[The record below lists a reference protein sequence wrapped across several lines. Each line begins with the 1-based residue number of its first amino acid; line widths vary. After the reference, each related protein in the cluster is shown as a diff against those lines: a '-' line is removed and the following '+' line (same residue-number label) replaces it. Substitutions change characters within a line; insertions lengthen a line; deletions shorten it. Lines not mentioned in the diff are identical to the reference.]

1 MLTMKDIIRDG
12 HPTLREKAEVVALP
26 LSEENQKLIDD
37 MLEFL
42 KMSQDDVLAKKYNL
56 RSGVGIAAPQL
67 NHKKRMLVIYFYDDK
82 TEKYVEHQLINPK
95 IISHSVEKAYLPT
108 GEGCLS
114 VDENI
119 PGLVHRYARITVKA
133 YQPDGTEVK
142 LRLSGFAA
150 IVAQHEID
158 HLNGVMFY
166 DHINS
171 DNPMAVQP
179 NAIAVQ

>member
-12 HPTLREKAEVVALP
+12 HETLREKAQEVEMP
-26 LSEENQKLIDD
+26 LSAENKKIIDE

-42 KMSQDDVLAKKYNL
+42 KMSQDEVLSKKYQL
-56 RSGVGIAAPQL
+56 RSGVGIAAPQI
-67 NHKKRMLVIYFYDDK
+67 NVSKRMLVIHFYD
-82 TEKYVEHQLINPK
+82 EKKEAYVTHQLINPK
-95 IISHSVEKAYLPT
+95 IVSHSVEKSYLPT

-119 PGLVHRYARITVKA
+119 PGIVHRYARITVKA
-133 YQPDGTEVK
+133 LTPDGSEVK
-142 LRLSGFAA
+142 LRLKDFTA

-166 DHINS
+166 DHIDKN
-171 DNPMAVQP
+171 DPMKIEP
-179 NAIAVQ
+179 GAIAVQ

>member
-12 HPTLREKAEVVALP
+12 HPTLREKALEVELP
-26 LSEENQKLIDD
+26 LSTENKKLIDD

-42 KMSQDDVLAKKYNL
+42 KMSQDEELSKKYKL

-67 NHKKRMLVIYFYDDK
+67 NHNKRMLVIYFYDEK
-82 TEKYVEHQLINPK
+82 NEKYVEHQLINPK

-133 YQPDGTEVK
+133 YKPDGSEVK
-142 LRLSGFAA
+142 LRLKDFAA

-158 HLNGVMFY
+158 HLNGIMFY
-166 DHINS
+166 DHI
-171 DNPMAVQP
+171 DKENPMAVQD

>member
-12 HPTLREKAEVVALP
+12 HATLREKAQEVEMP
-26 LSEENQKLIDD
+26 LSAENKKIIDD

-42 KMSQDDVLAKKYNL
+42 KMSQDEVLSKKYQL
-56 RSGVGIAAPQL
+56 RSGVGIAAPQI
-67 NHKKRMLVIYFYDDK
+67 NVKKRMLVIHFYDDK
-82 TEKYVEHQLINPK
+82 NEAYVTHQLINPK
-95 IISHSVEKAYLPT
+95 IVSHSVEKSYLPT

-119 PGLVHRYARITVKA
+119 PGIVHRYARITVKA
-133 YQPDGTEVK
+133 FTPDGNEVK
-142 LRLSGFAA
+142 LRLKDFSA

-166 DHINS
+166 DHIDKN
-171 DNPMAVQP
+171 DPMKIEP
-179 NAIAVQ
+179 GAIAVQ

>member
-1 MLTMKDIIRDG
+1 MLTMNDVIRDG
-12 HPTLREKAEVVALP
+12 HPTLREKAQEVELP
-26 LSEENQKLIDD
+26 LSPENQKLIDD

-42 KMSQDDVLAKKYNL
+42 KMSQDNELAKKYKL

-67 NHKKRMLVIYFYDDK
+67 NHRKRMLAIYFYDEK
-82 TEKYVEHQLINPK
+82 AEKYVEHQLINPK
-95 IISHSVEKAYLPT
+95 IVSHSVEKSYLPT

-133 YQPDGTEVK
+133 FKPDGTEVK
-142 LRLSGFAA
+142 LRLKDFSA

-166 DHINS
+166 DHINKE
-171 DNPMAVQP
+171 NPMQVQE
-179 NAIAVQ
+179 NATALQ